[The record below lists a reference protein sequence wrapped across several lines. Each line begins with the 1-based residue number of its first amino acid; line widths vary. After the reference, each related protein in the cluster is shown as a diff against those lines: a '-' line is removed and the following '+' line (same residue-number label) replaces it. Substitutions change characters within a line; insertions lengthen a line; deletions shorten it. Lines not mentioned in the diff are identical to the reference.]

1 VRNPQKMIE
10 VKKKR
15 MIAKLRESGKKKG
28 SGPAGETFK
37 DKFTGGKQVTGKS
50 RDKIIHRSAPTRSKA
65 IMTKSSGSK
74 AIKKGNK
81 GGKRLR

>member
-1 VRNPQKMIE
+1 MIE

-37 DKFTGGKQVTGKS
+37 DKFTGGK
-50 RDKIIHRSAPTRSKA
+50 
-65 IMTKSSGSK
+65 
-74 AIKKGNK
+74 
-81 GGKRLR
+81 